1 MAKAV
6 KQKVK
11 KGNLVRV
18 TGNSNS
24 NDYTVGEVYRVI
36 TGVEASSKT
45 FQAETLDG
53 NWRGNHLH
61 IDDVVVVGLTRDY
74 YENVIR
80 ELEAEIAE
88 TKARLKWME
97 ETSNVEFDD
106 NEFRAWTALTTLE
119 DPKLSKMEKAKVLA
133 SLIKG

>member
-11 KGNLVRV
+11 KGDLVRV
-18 TGNSNS
+18 SGNSNS
-24 NDYTVGEVYRVI
+24 NDYTIGEVYRVV
-36 TGVEASSKT
+36 TGVSSGSKT
-45 FQAETLDG
+45 FQAESLDG
-53 NWRGNHLH
+53 AWRGNHLH
-61 IDDVVVVGLTRDY
+61 INDVVVVGLTRDY

-80 ELEAEIAE
+80 ELEARIAE
-88 TKARLKWME
+88 TKACVKWMD
-97 ETSNVEFDD
+97 ETGNVEFDE

-133 SLIKG
+133 SLIRG